1 MDLNNINI
9 SDLKEK
15 LLQVADKKTLIKFG
29 IGFGSI
35 ILFLIIYYAVLNPIV
50 KTKKVMLDD
59 MTLKQTEISTFN
71 DEIIVFTKRI
81 KKLEPKYKKNSTLF
95 HSKAE
100 VEGLYLSL
108 SKYAGVNGLVI
119 SKIGKQK
126 PKPVLK
132 EGVSEDTPDKL
143 NKNNVSYY
151 KIPVNYE
158 IRGNFLGYIKF
169 KRELARSNKMNFFKI
184 IILLSLFFATIQ
196 SSFADSHD
204 KKNIVDQAKDLAN
217 KAKEIQAKN
226 EQNIKDATEE
236 EEVPLNDP
244 FAGNAAT
251 SSGDLI
257 AFDNDSEDQKKLTL
271 NNFKLVG
278 IISGKFESY
287 VSLADSSG
295 KVITIQLNE
304 ELEEGLRFVDLRL
317 TEAIFEKEGGKYMVI
332 DFKNKVREVD
342 EY

>member
-1 MDLNNINI
+1 
-9 SDLKEK
+9 
-15 LLQVADKKTLIKFG
+15 
-29 IGFGSI
+29 
-35 ILFLIIYYAVLNPIV
+35 
-50 KTKKVMLDD
+50 
-59 MTLKQTEISTFN
+59 
-71 DEIIVFTKRI
+71 
-81 KKLEPKYKKNSTLF
+81 
-95 HSKAE
+95 
-100 VEGLYLSL
+100 
-108 SKYAGVNGLVI
+108 
-119 SKIGKQK
+119 
-126 PKPVLK
+126 
-132 EGVSEDTPDKL
+132 
-143 NKNNVSYY
+143 
-151 KIPVNYE
+151 
-158 IRGNFLGYIKF
+158 
-169 KRELARSNKMNFFKI
+169 MNFFKI
-184 IILLSLFFATIQ
+184 IILLSLFFATMQ

-217 KAKEIQAKN
+217 KAKEIQTKN
-226 EQNIKDATEE
+226 EQNIKDATE

-257 AFDNDSEDQKKLTL
+257 AFENDSENQKKLTL

-304 ELEEGLRFVDLRL
+304 ELEEGLKFVDLRL

>member
-1 MDLNNINI
+1 
-9 SDLKEK
+9 
-15 LLQVADKKTLIKFG
+15 
-29 IGFGSI
+29 
-35 ILFLIIYYAVLNPIV
+35 
-50 KTKKVMLDD
+50 
-59 MTLKQTEISTFN
+59 
-71 DEIIVFTKRI
+71 
-81 KKLEPKYKKNSTLF
+81 
-95 HSKAE
+95 
-100 VEGLYLSL
+100 
-108 SKYAGVNGLVI
+108 
-119 SKIGKQK
+119 
-126 PKPVLK
+126 
-132 EGVSEDTPDKL
+132 
-143 NKNNVSYY
+143 
-151 KIPVNYE
+151 
-158 IRGNFLGYIKF
+158 
-169 KRELARSNKMNFFKI
+169 MNFFKI
-184 IILLSLFFATIQ
+184 IILLSLFFATMQ
-196 SSFADSHD
+196 SSFADTHD

-226 EQNIKDATEE
+226 EQNIKDATE

>member
-1 MDLNNINI
+1 
-9 SDLKEK
+9 
-15 LLQVADKKTLIKFG
+15 
-29 IGFGSI
+29 
-35 ILFLIIYYAVLNPIV
+35 
-50 KTKKVMLDD
+50 
-59 MTLKQTEISTFN
+59 
-71 DEIIVFTKRI
+71 
-81 KKLEPKYKKNSTLF
+81 
-95 HSKAE
+95 
-100 VEGLYLSL
+100 
-108 SKYAGVNGLVI
+108 
-119 SKIGKQK
+119 
-126 PKPVLK
+126 
-132 EGVSEDTPDKL
+132 
-143 NKNNVSYY
+143 
-151 KIPVNYE
+151 
-158 IRGNFLGYIKF
+158 
-169 KRELARSNKMNFFKI
+169 MNFFKI
-184 IILLSLFFATIQ
+184 IILLSLFFATMQ

-304 ELEEGLRFVDLRL
+304 ELEEGLKFVDLRL

>member
-1 MDLNNINI
+1 
-9 SDLKEK
+9 
-15 LLQVADKKTLIKFG
+15 
-29 IGFGSI
+29 
-35 ILFLIIYYAVLNPIV
+35 
-50 KTKKVMLDD
+50 
-59 MTLKQTEISTFN
+59 
-71 DEIIVFTKRI
+71 
-81 KKLEPKYKKNSTLF
+81 
-95 HSKAE
+95 
-100 VEGLYLSL
+100 
-108 SKYAGVNGLVI
+108 
-119 SKIGKQK
+119 
-126 PKPVLK
+126 
-132 EGVSEDTPDKL
+132 
-143 NKNNVSYY
+143 
-151 KIPVNYE
+151 
-158 IRGNFLGYIKF
+158 
-169 KRELARSNKMNFFKI
+169 MNFFKF
-184 IILLSLFFATIQ
+184 IILIGLFFATMQ

-217 KAKEIQAKN
+217 KAKEVQAKN
-226 EQNIKDATEE
+226 EQNIKDATGE

-257 AFDNDSEDQKKLTL
+257 AFDSSTENQKKLTL

-304 ELEEGLRFVDLRL
+304 ELEEGLKFVDLRL

-332 DFKNKVREVD
+332 DFKNKVKEVD

>member
-1 MDLNNINI
+1 
-9 SDLKEK
+9 
-15 LLQVADKKTLIKFG
+15 
-29 IGFGSI
+29 
-35 ILFLIIYYAVLNPIV
+35 
-50 KTKKVMLDD
+50 
-59 MTLKQTEISTFN
+59 
-71 DEIIVFTKRI
+71 
-81 KKLEPKYKKNSTLF
+81 
-95 HSKAE
+95 
-100 VEGLYLSL
+100 
-108 SKYAGVNGLVI
+108 
-119 SKIGKQK
+119 
-126 PKPVLK
+126 
-132 EGVSEDTPDKL
+132 
-143 NKNNVSYY
+143 
-151 KIPVNYE
+151 
-158 IRGNFLGYIKF
+158 
-169 KRELARSNKMNFFKI
+169 MNFFKI
-184 IILLSLFFATIQ
+184 IILLSLFFATMQ

-217 KAKEIQAKN
+217 KAKEIQAIN
-226 EQNIKDATEE
+226 EQNIKDATE

-304 ELEEGLRFVDLRL
+304 ELEEGLKFVDLRL

>member
-1 MDLNNINI
+1 
-9 SDLKEK
+9 
-15 LLQVADKKTLIKFG
+15 
-29 IGFGSI
+29 
-35 ILFLIIYYAVLNPIV
+35 
-50 KTKKVMLDD
+50 
-59 MTLKQTEISTFN
+59 
-71 DEIIVFTKRI
+71 
-81 KKLEPKYKKNSTLF
+81 
-95 HSKAE
+95 
-100 VEGLYLSL
+100 
-108 SKYAGVNGLVI
+108 
-119 SKIGKQK
+119 
-126 PKPVLK
+126 
-132 EGVSEDTPDKL
+132 
-143 NKNNVSYY
+143 
-151 KIPVNYE
+151 
-158 IRGNFLGYIKF
+158 
-169 KRELARSNKMNFFKI
+169 MNFFKI
-184 IILLSLFFATIQ
+184 IILLSLFFATMQ

-226 EQNIKDATEE
+226 EQNIKDATE

-304 ELEEGLRFVDLRL
+304 ELEEGLKFVDLRL

-332 DFKNKVREVD
+332 DFKNKVRK
-342 EY
+342 

>member
-1 MDLNNINI
+1 
-9 SDLKEK
+9 
-15 LLQVADKKTLIKFG
+15 
-29 IGFGSI
+29 
-35 ILFLIIYYAVLNPIV
+35 
-50 KTKKVMLDD
+50 
-59 MTLKQTEISTFN
+59 
-71 DEIIVFTKRI
+71 
-81 KKLEPKYKKNSTLF
+81 
-95 HSKAE
+95 
-100 VEGLYLSL
+100 
-108 SKYAGVNGLVI
+108 
-119 SKIGKQK
+119 
-126 PKPVLK
+126 
-132 EGVSEDTPDKL
+132 
-143 NKNNVSYY
+143 
-151 KIPVNYE
+151 
-158 IRGNFLGYIKF
+158 
-169 KRELARSNKMNFFKI
+169 MNFFKI
-184 IILLSLFFATIQ
+184 IILLSLFFANMQ

-236 EEVPLNDP
+236 EVPLNDP

-257 AFDNDSEDQKKLTL
+257 AFENDSEDQKKLTL

-304 ELEEGLRFVDLRL
+304 ELEEGLKFVDLRL
-317 TEAIFEKEGGKYMVI
+317 TEAIFEKEGGRYMVI
-332 DFKNKVREVD
+332 DFKNKVKEVD

>member
-1 MDLNNINI
+1 
-9 SDLKEK
+9 
-15 LLQVADKKTLIKFG
+15 
-29 IGFGSI
+29 
-35 ILFLIIYYAVLNPIV
+35 
-50 KTKKVMLDD
+50 
-59 MTLKQTEISTFN
+59 
-71 DEIIVFTKRI
+71 
-81 KKLEPKYKKNSTLF
+81 
-95 HSKAE
+95 
-100 VEGLYLSL
+100 
-108 SKYAGVNGLVI
+108 
-119 SKIGKQK
+119 
-126 PKPVLK
+126 
-132 EGVSEDTPDKL
+132 
-143 NKNNVSYY
+143 
-151 KIPVNYE
+151 
-158 IRGNFLGYIKF
+158 
-169 KRELARSNKMNFFKI
+169 MNFFKI

-226 EQNIKDATEE
+226 EQNIKDATE

-304 ELEEGLRFVDLRL
+304 ELEEGLKFVDLRL

>member
-1 MDLNNINI
+1 
-9 SDLKEK
+9 
-15 LLQVADKKTLIKFG
+15 
-29 IGFGSI
+29 
-35 ILFLIIYYAVLNPIV
+35 
-50 KTKKVMLDD
+50 
-59 MTLKQTEISTFN
+59 
-71 DEIIVFTKRI
+71 
-81 KKLEPKYKKNSTLF
+81 
-95 HSKAE
+95 
-100 VEGLYLSL
+100 
-108 SKYAGVNGLVI
+108 
-119 SKIGKQK
+119 
-126 PKPVLK
+126 
-132 EGVSEDTPDKL
+132 
-143 NKNNVSYY
+143 
-151 KIPVNYE
+151 
-158 IRGNFLGYIKF
+158 
-169 KRELARSNKMNFFKI
+169 MNFFKF
-184 IILLSLFFATIQ
+184 IILIGLFFATMQ

-217 KAKEIQAKN
+217 KAKEVQAKN
-226 EQNIKDATEE
+226 EQNIKDATGE

>member
-1 MDLNNINI
+1 
-9 SDLKEK
+9 
-15 LLQVADKKTLIKFG
+15 
-29 IGFGSI
+29 
-35 ILFLIIYYAVLNPIV
+35 
-50 KTKKVMLDD
+50 
-59 MTLKQTEISTFN
+59 
-71 DEIIVFTKRI
+71 
-81 KKLEPKYKKNSTLF
+81 
-95 HSKAE
+95 
-100 VEGLYLSL
+100 
-108 SKYAGVNGLVI
+108 
-119 SKIGKQK
+119 
-126 PKPVLK
+126 
-132 EGVSEDTPDKL
+132 
-143 NKNNVSYY
+143 
-151 KIPVNYE
+151 
-158 IRGNFLGYIKF
+158 
-169 KRELARSNKMNFFKI
+169 MNFFKI
-184 IILLSLFFATIQ
+184 IILLSLFFATMQ

-236 EEVPLNDP
+236 EVPLNDP

-257 AFDNDSEDQKKLTL
+257 AFENDSEDQKKLTL

>member
-1 MDLNNINI
+1 
-9 SDLKEK
+9 
-15 LLQVADKKTLIKFG
+15 
-29 IGFGSI
+29 
-35 ILFLIIYYAVLNPIV
+35 
-50 KTKKVMLDD
+50 
-59 MTLKQTEISTFN
+59 
-71 DEIIVFTKRI
+71 
-81 KKLEPKYKKNSTLF
+81 
-95 HSKAE
+95 
-100 VEGLYLSL
+100 
-108 SKYAGVNGLVI
+108 
-119 SKIGKQK
+119 
-126 PKPVLK
+126 
-132 EGVSEDTPDKL
+132 
-143 NKNNVSYY
+143 
-151 KIPVNYE
+151 
-158 IRGNFLGYIKF
+158 
-169 KRELARSNKMNFFKI
+169 MNFFKI
-184 IILLSLFFATIQ
+184 IILLSLFFATMQ

-236 EEVPLNDP
+236 EVPLNDP

-257 AFDNDSEDQKKLTL
+257 AFDNDNEDQKKLTL

-304 ELEEGLRFVDLRL
+304 ELEEGLKFVDLRL

>member
-1 MDLNNINI
+1 
-9 SDLKEK
+9 
-15 LLQVADKKTLIKFG
+15 
-29 IGFGSI
+29 
-35 ILFLIIYYAVLNPIV
+35 
-50 KTKKVMLDD
+50 
-59 MTLKQTEISTFN
+59 
-71 DEIIVFTKRI
+71 
-81 KKLEPKYKKNSTLF
+81 
-95 HSKAE
+95 
-100 VEGLYLSL
+100 
-108 SKYAGVNGLVI
+108 
-119 SKIGKQK
+119 
-126 PKPVLK
+126 
-132 EGVSEDTPDKL
+132 
-143 NKNNVSYY
+143 
-151 KIPVNYE
+151 
-158 IRGNFLGYIKF
+158 
-169 KRELARSNKMNFFKI
+169 MNFFKT
-184 IILLSLFFATIQ
+184 IILLSLFFITMQ

-236 EEVPLNDP
+236 EVPLNDP

-257 AFDNDSEDQKKLTL
+257 VFDNDSEDQKKLTL

>member
-1 MDLNNINI
+1 
-9 SDLKEK
+9 
-15 LLQVADKKTLIKFG
+15 
-29 IGFGSI
+29 
-35 ILFLIIYYAVLNPIV
+35 
-50 KTKKVMLDD
+50 
-59 MTLKQTEISTFN
+59 
-71 DEIIVFTKRI
+71 
-81 KKLEPKYKKNSTLF
+81 
-95 HSKAE
+95 
-100 VEGLYLSL
+100 
-108 SKYAGVNGLVI
+108 
-119 SKIGKQK
+119 
-126 PKPVLK
+126 
-132 EGVSEDTPDKL
+132 
-143 NKNNVSYY
+143 
-151 KIPVNYE
+151 
-158 IRGNFLGYIKF
+158 
-169 KRELARSNKMNFFKI
+169 MNFFKI

-204 KKNIVDQAKDLAN
+204 KKNLVDQAKDLAK

-226 EQNIKDATEE
+226 EQNIKDATE

-295 KVITIQLNE
+295 KVTTIQLNE